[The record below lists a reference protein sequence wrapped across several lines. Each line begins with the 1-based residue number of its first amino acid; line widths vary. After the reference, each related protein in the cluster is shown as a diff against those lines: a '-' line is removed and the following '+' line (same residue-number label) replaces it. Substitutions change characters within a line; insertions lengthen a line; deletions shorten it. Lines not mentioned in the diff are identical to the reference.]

1 MDHDIENLIKRKND
15 IEKKRERLLGKL
27 EDARETLSKIDSEI
41 REMGFDPDQLEEE
54 IEKLRNK
61 RTEDLNNLN
70 ESIILAEKII
80 NRIESRINS
89 L

>member
-1 MDHDIENLIKRKND
+1 MDHDIENLIKRKNE

-27 EDARETLSKIDSEI
+27 EDARETLSRIDSEI
-41 REMGFDPDQLEEE
+41 TEMGFDPDKLEEE
-54 IEKLRNK
+54 ILKLRNK

-70 ESIILAEKII
+70 ESIILAEEII

>member
-1 MDHDIENLIKRKND
+1 MDHDIENLIKRKNE
-15 IEKKRERLLGKL
+15 IEKNRERLLGKL
-27 EDARETLSKIDSEI
+27 EDARETLSRIDSEI
-41 REMGFDPDQLEEE
+41 TEMGFDPDKLEEE
-54 IEKLRNK
+54 ILKLRNK

-70 ESIILAEKII
+70 ESIILAEEII

>member
-1 MDHDIENLIKRKND
+1 MGHDIENLIKRKNE

-41 REMGFDPDQLEEE
+41 TEMGFDPDKLEEE
-54 IEKLRNK
+54 ILKLRNK

-70 ESIILAEKII
+70 ESIILAEEII